1 MTQMYHNFISS
12 VLEENYAEA
21 NKYLKQL
28 VEAKLKG
35 KIKKAVKM
43 AAKKKGK

>member
-1 MTQMYHNFISS
+1 MTKIYHNFISS

-28 VEAKLKG
+28 VEAKLKK
-35 KIKKAVKM
+35 KIKKA
-43 AAKKKGK
+43 AKKCMARK

>member
-1 MTQMYHNFISS
+1 MTQTYHNFISS

-28 VEAKLKG
+28 VEAKLRG
-35 KIKKAVKM
+35 KIKKAVRSCKM
-43 AAKKKGK
+43 KGK